1 MDTILKG
8 QDILVIRDISAQDD
22 STIDDQIQRLINQGE
37 YTLIVL
43 ISSANSDKACAAIV
57 EKLTRSNVAN
67 HTHVIL
73 LASEQWNHML
83 AQARDCHEI
92 FYLKE
97 CRLSP
102 PPTHTPP
109 PPHTRC
115 NTRSFEDQPHV
126 QQKIN
131 RVVRLLGR
139 AKDYGIMPC
148 ALLTG
153 ETGTGKTYTAEQIAE
168 QLKAEGGR
176 RGKFVSVNCGSLPQE
191 HIDSFLFGVSGRK
204 FTGVSEGKGAIEEAD
219 DGVLF
224 LDEIGNLPLEAQS
237 HLLTFLDKGK
247 YRYYGDQATERQAD
261 CVIIFGTNAN
271 LKEEIIAGKFRRDL
285 YARINSLEIWL
296 PTVATRI
303 SDATTGDLFL
313 SAVIESMC
321 RQYKGMKLTDAAD
334 RRFRQFAKAF
344 PWHNNFRDIKHFFE
358 NLVLEMLWDP
368 SEKVASDNVVSARQ
382 MDNTIKSFVQSL
394 AQSDSADVTSDEQPT
409 CETTRAQTPLPIE
422 TDNLAEY
429 EIRTLGFLSAICR
442 DSPNKA
448 AAGRRF
454 FKGKKLANPSDAITK
469 FLKGYGLRWDYD
481 EPNHLSRF

>member
-1 MDTILKG
+1 M
-8 QDILVIRDISAQDD
+8 
-22 STIDDQIQRLINQGE
+22 
-37 YTLIVL
+37 
-43 ISSANSDKACAAIV
+43 
-57 EKLTRSNVAN
+57 
-67 HTHVIL
+67 
-73 LASEQWNHML
+73 
-83 AQARDCHEI
+83 
-92 FYLKE
+92 
-97 CRLSP
+97 
-102 PPTHTPP
+102 
-109 PPHTRC
+109 
-115 NTRSFEDQPHV
+115 
-126 QQKIN
+126 
-131 RVVRLLGR
+131 LGR

-219 DGVLF
+219 NGVLF

-271 LKEEIIAGKFRRDL
+271 LKEEIIAGNFRRDL
-285 YARINSLEIWL
+285 YARINSLEIRL

-303 SDATTGDLFL
+303 SDATTGDMFL

-321 RQYKGMKLTDAAD
+321 RRYKDMKLTDAAD

-368 SEKVASDNVVSARQ
+368 SEKVAPDNVVSARQ
-382 MDNTIKSFVQSL
+382 MDNTIEGFVKNL
-394 AQSDSADVTSDEQPT
+394 AQSDSADVTRHEQPT
-409 CETTRAQTPLPIE
+409 CETTRTPTPLPIE

-429 EIRTLGFLSAICR
+429 EIHTLESLSVICR

-448 AAGRRF
+448 AAGRKF

-469 FLKGYGLRWDYD
+469 FLKGYGLRWNYD
-481 EPNHLSRF
+481 APNHLSRY